1 MKNITEINIPQIFNT
16 IYSNQKETPR
26 EIENENNSLI
36 NNIDI
41 NIGEFPDNLNNNN
54 FNGNQFRTQ
63 EKEILLSKS
72 CTYDL
77 GDYINSNNIQ
87 NLKGKYV
94 NINKTEEFVKKS
106 KSLKENDKRINSFLG
121 INNNGNNHLETV
133 LETINEVSL
142 SKINSSELN
151 NSINE
156 SNIIN
161 AINNGSNKKINEFK
175 QNKKDEYI
183 FNSEQRV
190 QYSENTTSALTV
202 NNTKKSLYFI

>member
-106 KSLKENDKRINSFLG
+106 KSLKENDKRINSILG